1 MEKCWKSSTRSTPKI
16 FTFGKIH
23 LLKWKQIE
31 VNPWVLKKGTK
42 GLWNPVDQLWG
53 VIARG
58 VGNQSHLQNVEDC
71 MDAIRQELCKPSIRD
86 WLGTNVEVNI
96 WKLSATR
103 DWRHTLPNLGVKLEG
118 GLLRDD
124 QGNHLFLSMLRRGW
138 GFYSKFSSTL
148 TVSKFP
154 FGLIHPKKTF
164 HQFPR
169 YSVFPP
175 CFEKKHGTC
184 GFFRGWTQ
192 VENWHLKSRICYYI
206 IAF

>member
-1 MEKCWKSSTRSTPKI
+1 
-16 FTFGKIH
+16 
-23 LLKWKQIE
+23 
-31 VNPWVLKKGTK
+31 
-42 GLWNPVDQLWG
+42 
-53 VIARG
+53 
-58 VGNQSHLQNVEDC
+58 

-154 FGLIHPKKTF
+154 FGLIHPKKPFTSS
-164 HQFPR
+164 QDI
-169 YSVFPP
+169 VFSLHVL
-175 CFEKKHGTC
+175 KKNMGLV
-184 GFFRGWTQ
+184 GFFGDEPKWKIDT
-192 VENWHLKSRICYYI
+192 
-206 IAF
+206 